1 MKKKII
7 ILTIFVS
14 CIFLKDTFGA
24 ENFLQDGLA
33 VSGLDGKL
41 FADANGSSYFKISS
55 DLSDGKTTLRA
66 GVNLAMLES
75 IELEKMTDSIRK
87 DPNALFRIWGKLTA
101 YDGRNYIYPIYSLSL
116 SEIPQANIQ
125 QKQQQGLAF
134 NEPNDPLNIPQEVL
148 EKLRAKTTIHP
159 VVLQKGFEL
168 RQDSIITDRS
178 GYVSIQPGKPVVSLS
193 NLRNVFVFDGL
204 GRGIENVQITA
215 LPCKTLEDMLRQQA
229 AEPERLRFKIAGIV
243 TRFKGNNFLLL
254 HRATRLYSYGN
265 FPR

>member
-7 ILTIFVS
+7 ILTIFAS

-24 ENFLQDGLA
+24 ENLLQDGLA
-33 VSGLDGKL
+33 VTALDGKL
-41 FADANGSSYFKISS
+41 FADANGSFQFKISS
-55 DLSDGKTTLRA
+55 ELGDGKTTLRA
-66 GVNLAMLES
+66 GAAIAMLES
-75 IELEKMTDSIRK
+75 IELEKMTAGVEK

-101 YDGRNYIYPIYSLSL
+101 YEGRNYIYPIYSLSL

-134 NEPNDPLNIPQEVL
+134 NEPNDPLNMPQEVL

-159 VVLQKGFEL
+159 IQLQKGFEL

-178 GYVSIQPGKPVVSLS
+178 GYISIQQGKI
-193 NLRNVFVFDGL
+193 NVFVFDGL

-215 LPCKTLEDMLRQQA
+215 LACKTLEDMQRQQA

-243 TRFKGNNFLLL
+243 TRFKGNNYLLL

-265 FPR
+265 FPK